1 MLRDGQI
8 QKTSIS
14 IDGKYIYQNVLIFLV
29 YMISIIFYTSKLFLQ
44 IKKLQSIQIQEA
56 QEKIF

>member
-1 MLRDGQI
+1 MIKAKKSLGQNFL
-8 QKTSIS
+8 T
-14 IDGKYIYQNVLIFLV
+14 DQNILIFLI

>member
-44 IKKLQSIQIQEA
+44 IKKLQSTKLEEA
-56 QEKIF
+56 RVKLF